1 MSHTSTAPN
10 SINKKRENRITKQLV
25 GCNSTHLLAFKPKS
39 ADVVSRK
46 YLYHCLLCLNLDF
59 DQCDQINTD
68 LVTSMSDQENRS
80 LDKDDEE

>member
-1 MSHTSTAPN
+1 M
-10 SINKKRENRITKQLV
+10 
-25 GCNSTHLLAFKPKS
+25 
-39 ADVVSRK
+39 VSRK

>member
-1 MSHTSTAPN
+1 M
-10 SINKKRENRITKQLV
+10 
-25 GCNSTHLLAFKPKS
+25 
-39 ADVVSRK
+39 VSRK

-59 DQCDQINTD
+59 GQCDQINTD